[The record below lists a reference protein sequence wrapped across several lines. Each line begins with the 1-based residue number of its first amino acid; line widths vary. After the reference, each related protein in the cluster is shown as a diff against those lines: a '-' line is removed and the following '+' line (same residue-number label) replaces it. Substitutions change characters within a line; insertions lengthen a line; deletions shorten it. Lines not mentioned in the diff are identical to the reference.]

1 MKKRFLIIPLIIV
14 FLALFLS
21 NSVCFLNATF
31 GLVPFD
37 EILFQLTVPVAGA
50 EKSVMSSFI
59 NISVI
64 PTLITFG
71 LLIFFLNVLYYVLKD
86 KHVEFEFKF
95 FKHNIKFNISS
106 RALQIL
112 FNIVIVIFSCN
123 SIYGDL
129 NTVGFVAYVKSAK
142 TDSKYIENNYVDPET
157 VKYEFPSKKK
167 NLIYIYVESLESS
180 YASTSEGGAESVNL
194 IPRLTKLA
202 NKNINFSNTDS
213 LGGAVPLYGASWTA
227 GGLVAQTS
235 GLPLKLNNNL
245 DSNYYEYSGYSSI
258 LKGATT
264 LGMIL
269 EKNGYQNEIM
279 FGSDKKFGSRNLYFS
294 KHGDYKIFDYNTA
307 IEKGLIPADYF
318 VWWGFEDSKLFAYA
332 QDEILELASHEQPFN
347 FSLLTA
353 NTHPFGGYLDEGC
366 SEKFGD
372 NLSNVIY
379 CTDKQLDIFVRWI
392 QKQKFAK
399 DTTIVISGDHLNM
412 DNGYFDNID
421 SNYQRTVYNVIINS
435 SVTTDNNKNRQFAT
449 IDMFPT
455 TLASLGVKM
464 SSDRLGL
471 GTNLFSDTRTLVERD
486 GFDNVNTEF
495 GYKST
500 FFDNKIIYG
509 K

>member
-1 MKKRFLIIPLIIV
+1 
-14 FLALFLS
+14 
-21 NSVCFLNATF
+21 
-31 GLVPFD
+31 
-37 EILFQLTVPVAGA
+37 
-50 EKSVMSSFI
+50 
-59 NISVI
+59 
-64 PTLITFG
+64 
-71 LLIFFLNVLYYVLKD
+71 
-86 KHVEFEFKF
+86 
-95 FKHNIKFNISS
+95 
-106 RALQIL
+106 
-112 FNIVIVIFSCN
+112 
-123 SIYGDL
+123 
-129 NTVGFVAYVKSAK
+129 
-142 TDSKYIENNYVDPET
+142 
-157 VKYEFPSKKK
+157 
-167 NLIYIYVESLESS
+167 
-180 YASTSEGGAESVNL
+180 
-194 IPRLTKLA
+194 
-202 NKNINFSNTDS
+202 
-213 LGGAVPLYGASWTA
+213 
-227 GGLVAQTS
+227 
-235 GLPLKLNNNL
+235 
-245 DSNYYEYSGYSSI
+245 
-258 LKGATT
+258 
-264 LGMIL
+264 
-269 EKNGYQNEIM
+269 M